1 MASRPLESGLVA
13 AGVALFTFHCLTP
26 PGAAQATGQRAVV
39 VISDLHMGAGRDA
52 EGRWRR
58 DENFRW
64 SPEFAEFLRAVDAQ
78 HRSAVDLVLNGD
90 TFELPSTEASALSAL
105 DGILAAHS
113 VELDA
118 LSAFA
123 RAGSNRV
130 VLLPGD
136 ADAALRASKVAD
148 RVVRALRG
156 SNDRVLVATSGYWL
170 SRDGRVHAE
179 HGHEIRFREHAST
192 ALQELHQRVEAL
204 YPAIANV
211 AISGSGAKYA
221 LAADST
227 LAAGEVAVDLVRN
240 ALFNVSWQQFRMELD
255 DGEVQPPRWDVVQ
268 ARSQGA
274 SLLVASLADD
284 DPLKGLATR
293 LAGEGRLGAIVEGLT
308 DQELTA
314 LCDYRAAVRRARRRF
329 EPLVTQF
336 APRGPAVIECPR
348 TPETRGAIFEYF
360 WRSRDELYGNY
371 LERARRRSSGPN
383 APMVFAIGHSHL
395 ADRAQSYA
403 NMISGGLLKIPME
416 GFSPVRGALT
426 PVVINGGAWNRTIT
440 PVQLERLHSDRG
452 GSWHDFLRSLEPE
465 ELPPCYSFV
474 LIPAYDQVPV
484 PAVRYWRPGAN
495 GEWAIGPA
503 CGA

>member
-1 MASRPLESGLVA
+1 MACRRAGLAVA
-13 AGVALFTFHCLTP
+13 ATALFTIHCLTP
-26 PGAAQATGQRAVV
+26 DGAAQTTAQQAVV
-39 VISDLHMGAGRDA
+39 VISDLHMGSGRGD
-52 EGRWRR
+52 
-58 DENFRW
+58 DHFRW
-64 SPEFAEFLRAVDAQ
+64 SPEFSAFLRAIDSQ
-78 HRSAVDLVLNGD
+78 HHSAVDLVLNGD
-90 TFELPSTEASALSAL
+90 TFEIPVDEAAAVTAL
-105 DGILAAHS
+105 DSILAAHR

-123 RAGSNRV
+123 RTGSNRV

-136 ADAALRASKVAD
+136 ADAALHSPKVAD

-156 SNDRVLVATSGYWL
+156 SNDRVIVATSGYWL

-179 HGHEIRFREHAST
+179 HGHEIRFGGQALPALRELNQRLDAIYPS
-192 ALQELHQRVEAL
+192 LH
-204 YPAIANV
+204 NV
-211 AISGSGAKYA
+211 AVSGSGGKYA
-221 LAADST
+221 VAADST
-227 LAAGEVAVDLVRN
+227 LAAGDVAIAVIRD

-255 DGEVQPPRWDVVQ
+255 DGEVQPPLWDVVQ
-268 ARSQGA
+268 ARNQGA

-284 DPLKGLATR
+284 DPLKGLAAR
-293 LAGEGRLGAIVEGLT
+293 LAAEGRLGAIAEGLT

-336 APRGPAVIECPR
+336 APRGPAVAECPR
-348 TPETRGAIFEYF
+348 TPETRGAVFEYF

-371 LERARRRSSGPN
+371 VERARRRSSGPN
-383 APMVFAIGHSHL
+383 APVVFAIGHSHL

-440 PVQLERLHSDRG
+440 PVQLERLRSERG

-465 ELPPCYSFV
+465 QLSPCYSFV
-474 LIPAYDQVPV
+474 LIPAYDQQ
-484 PAVRYWRPGAN
+484 PAPSVRYWRQASDGA
-495 GEWAIGPA
+495 WSVAAA
-503 CGA
+503 CGG

>member
-1 MASRPLESGLVA
+1 MARRPFRSGLA
-13 AGVALFTFHCLTP
+13 TAGVALFTFHCLTP
-26 PGAAQATGQRAVV
+26 HSAAQATGQRAVA
-39 VISDLHMGAGRDA
+39 VIGDLHMGAGRDA

-64 SPEFAEFLRAVDAQ
+64 SLEFAEFLRAIDAQ
-78 HRSAVDLVLNGD
+78 HRSGVDLVLNGD
-90 TFELPSTEASALSAL
+90 TFEIPSAEPSALSAL

-130 VLLPGD
+130 VVLPGD
-136 ADAALRASKVAD
+136 ADAALRSPKVAD

-170 SRDGRVHAE
+170 SRDGRVNAE
-179 HGHEIRFREHAST
+179 HGHEIRFRGQAST
-192 ALQELHQRVEAL
+192 ALQELRQRLEAI
-204 YPAIANV
+204 YPAVHNV
-211 AISGSGAKYA
+211 AVSGGGAKYA
-221 LAADST
+221 LAADNT
-227 LAAGEVAVDLVRN
+227 LASGEVAVDLVRD
-240 ALFNVSWQQFRMELD
+240 ALLNVSWQQFRMELD
-255 DGEVQPPRWDVVQ
+255 DGEVQPPRWDLAQ

-274 SLLVASLADD
+274 SLLVASIADD
-284 DPLKGLATR
+284 DPLKGLVNR
-293 LAGEGRLGAIVEGLT
+293 LAGEGRLGAIAAGLT
-308 DQELTA
+308 DQELTTI
-314 LCDYRAAVRRARRRF
+314 CDYRAAVRRARRRF

-336 APRGPAVIECPR
+336 APRGPAVAECPR
-348 TPETRGAIFEYF
+348 APETRGAIFEYF

-371 LERARRRSSGPN
+371 VERARRRSSGPN
-383 APMVFAIGHSHL
+383 APVVFAIGHSHL

-440 PVQLERLHSDRG
+440 PVQLERLHDERG
-452 GSWHDFLRSLEPE
+452 GSWPDFLRSLEPE
-465 ELPPCYSFV
+465 ALPPCYSFV
-474 LIPAYDQVPV
+474 LIPAYDKEPA
-484 PAVRYWRPGAN
+484 PAVRYWRQGAD
-495 GEWAIGPA
+495 GAWAIAPA
-503 CGA
+503 CGG